1 MAIPFA
7 AIGAG
12 IAGAGLIG
20 KALGGLFKKGGGII
34 PGTIGGGVAGALL
47 GGDDKPKR
55 RRRRKRLTNTEI
67 QELLILKQIVGTRSP
82 LLTIAGL
89 KMLSRGG

>member
-1 MAIPFA
+1 MALPFA
-7 AIGAG
+7 AI
-12 IAGAGLIG
+12 AGALGAATGLAKIVG
-20 KALGGLFKKGGGII
+20 GFFGKKALI
-34 PGTIGGGVAGALL
+34 PGAIGGGVTAALL
-47 GGDDKPKR
+47 GGAEPKKR

>member
-7 AIGAG
+7 AIAGAVAG
-12 IAGAGLIG
+12 IAPIIG
-20 KALGGLFKKGGGII
+20 KLFKGGKGVV
-34 PGTIGGGVAGALL
+34 PGALAGGGVAALFD
-47 GGDDKPKR
+47 GGTKKR

>member
-1 MAIPFA
+1 MSIFS
-7 AIGAG
+7 AIGKIGKTLFGGKKGVFA
-12 IAGAGLIG
+12 AGAGG
-20 KALGGLFKKGGGII
+20 GALGTLVGPGGS
-34 PGTIGGGVAGALL
+34 
-47 GGDDKPKR
+47 PKR

-67 QELLILKQIVGTRSP
+67 QELLILKQIVGPRSP

>member
-1 MAIPFA
+1 MALPFA
-7 AIGAG
+7 AI
-12 IAGAGLIG
+12 AGALGAATGLAKVVGGFFG
-20 KALGGLFKKGGGII
+20 KKAILPGALGGA
-34 PGTIGGGVAGALL
+34 GVSLLL
-47 GGDDKPKR
+47 GGDGKPKR

>member
-1 MAIPFA
+1 MALPFA
-7 AIGAG
+7 ALGGALG
-12 IAGAGLIG
+12 LGAAALKGIG
-20 KALGGLFKKGGGII
+20 KLFGKGGGII